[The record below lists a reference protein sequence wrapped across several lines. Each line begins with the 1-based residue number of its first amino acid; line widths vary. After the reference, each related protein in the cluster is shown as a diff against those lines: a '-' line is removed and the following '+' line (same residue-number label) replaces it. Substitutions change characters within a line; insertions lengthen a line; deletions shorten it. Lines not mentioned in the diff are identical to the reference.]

1 MDTLSPIYLIFQ
13 AMLVSLVLVLA
24 LAWVS
29 IRLATRIGLID
40 IPGREPHKRH
50 QRPTPLAGGLALAA
64 ALLVSAAWLGTWVEP
79 SVRAALV
86 AVIPVFLVALWD
98 DARGLPPAV
107 KLGAQVIST
116 ALLVLQGVYVRMF
129 ESPQLLLY
137 TNPTLALVLDL
148 IITALWVVGITN
160 AFNFVDSMD
169 GLADG
174 LAGMAGAFFI
184 LLTLDAGQVLLSQHS
199 AVIVGI
205 CLGLYLFNSPPALL
219 FLGDSGAQ
227 VLGFILAVLAIGYG
241 PQVIYQASSWFV
253 PILLLGVPIFDA
265 TLIVF
270 SRLRRGKAV
279 YSAGMDHTYHRL
291 QGLVGSPNRAVLVMH
306 IVAFILGCLGFL
318 ALYQPPLIANAIF
331 GTVLVAGVGAL
342 VFLERRGLVHEPN

>member
-1 MDTLSPIYLIFQ
+1 METLSPIYLIFQ
-13 AMLVSLVLVLA
+13 AMLISLVLVLIF
-24 LAWVS
+24 AWVS
-29 IRLATRIGLID
+29 IRLATRVGLID
-40 IPGREPHKRH
+40 MPGREPHKQH

-64 ALLVSAAWLGTWVEP
+64 ALLVSTAWLGTWVEP
-79 SVRAALV
+79 SVRAALA

-107 KLGAQVIST
+107 KLGAQVISVSI
-116 ALLVLQGVYVRMF
+116 LIQQGIYVRMF

-148 IITALWVVGITN
+148 FITILWVVGITN

-169 GLADG
+169 GLVAG
-174 LAGMAGAFFI
+174 LAGLAGAFFI
-184 LLTLDAGQVLLSQHS
+184 LLTLDAGQELLSQHS

-205 CLGLYLFNSPPALL
+205 CLGLYLYNSPPALL

-227 VLGFILAVLAIGYG
+227 VIGFILAVLAIGYV
-241 PQVIYQASSWFV
+241 PQVVYQASSWFV
-253 PILLLGVPIFDA
+253 PILILGVPIFDA

-331 GTVLVAGVGAL
+331 GTALVAGMGML
-342 VFLERRGLVHEPN
+342 VFLERRGLNT

>member
-1 MDTLSPIYLIFQ
+1 METLSPIYLIFQ
-13 AMLVSLVLVLA
+13 AMLISLVLVLIF
-24 LAWVS
+24 AWVS
-29 IRLATRIGLID
+29 IRLATRVGLID
-40 IPGREPHKRH
+40 MPGREPHKQH

-64 ALLVSAAWLGTWVEP
+64 ALLVSTAWLGTWVEP
-79 SVRAALV
+79 SVRAALA

-107 KLGAQVIST
+107 KLGAQVISVSI
-116 ALLVLQGVYVRMF
+116 LIQQGIYVRMF

-137 TNPTLALVLDL
+137 TNPTLALGLDL
-148 IITALWVVGITN
+148 FITILWVVGITN

-169 GLADG
+169 GLVAG
-174 LAGMAGAFFI
+174 LAGLAGAFFI
-184 LLTLDAGQVLLSQHS
+184 LLTLDAGQELLSQHS

-205 CLGLYLFNSPPALL
+205 CLGLYLYNSPPALL

-227 VLGFILAVLAIGYG
+227 VIGFILAVLAIGYV
-241 PQVIYQASSWFV
+241 PQVVYQASSWFV
-253 PILLLGVPIFDA
+253 PILILGVPIFDA

-331 GTVLVAGVGAL
+331 GTALVAGMGML
-342 VFLERRGLVHEPN
+342 VFLERRGLNT